1 MDRKYSRRDGFT
13 LIASAACA
21 LMVFGMAGLAV
32 DIGRMYITKNE
43 AQSFADSAALFAAL
57 QLDGSPGGLTNA
69 DSAVANNVN
78 KWNFATTAFSGTVVE
93 YSANGLT
100 GWAKSSDVPSSDKKN
115 MRYVRVTPTVNNLP
129 LFFLPVTGIGYTATV
144 TEQAGAVQSMKT

>member
-1 MDRKYSRRDGFT
+1 MADTVKKHSRARDACLRIQPASEPVQDPVTSTRRLKGGSMDRKYSRKDGFT

-57 QLDGSPGGLTNA
+57 QLDGSTGGITNA

-78 KWNFATTAFSGTVVE
+78 KWN
-93 YSANGLT
+93 
-100 GWAKSSDVPSSDKKN
+100 
-115 MRYVRVTPTVNNLP
+115 
-129 LFFLPVTGIGYTATV
+129 
-144 TEQAGAVQSMKT
+144 